1 MPQRPLGP
9 RLSLAADTSRGLPG
23 VFPLEVGWVGQASKP
38 HFERLV
44 YQSSTS
50 YQAKMAG
57 MAYSGHRKVAV
68 GSDGGPRIGRGPTE
82 RHVHT
87 GVHRVVD
94 SGVALLTLNAV
105 QL

>member
-23 VFPLEVGWVGQASKP
+23 VFTLEVGWVGQASEP

-50 YQAKMAG
+50 YQATVAG
-57 MAYSGHRKVAV
+57 IAYSGHRKVAV
-68 GSDGGPRIGRGPTE
+68 GSDGGPRIGRARLVMVTMTRGGKGLGGE
-82 RHVHT
+82 RGTDPHT
-87 GVHRVVD
+87 C
-94 SGVALLTLNAV
+94 AEP
-105 QL
+105 

>member
-50 YQAKMAG
+50 YQATMAG

-68 GSDGGPRIGRGPTE
+68 GSDGGPRIGR
-82 RHVHT
+82 
-87 GVHRVVD
+87 
-94 SGVALLTLNAV
+94 ATLPPSVSAD
-105 QL
+105 LAFIGYMDIAS